1 MYEEAGLSSLERLVG
16 REVSSVW
23 FVRDYLQIYFDDELI
38 FTCYTLPV
46 VTASEQAFSPGVLG
60 YRDRLGDLIGKT
72 VQSVAE
78 RRQEELFIAFDGGD
92 SISVSLR
99 PESLTGP
106 EAAMLNQPG
115 GDIFDVWR
123 GE

>member
-16 REVSSVW
+16 REVSSVC
-23 FVRDYLQIYFDDELI
+23 FVRDYVQIVFDDEFV

-46 VTASEQAFSPGVLG
+46 VAVSEQTFSSGVLG
-60 YRDRLGDLIGKT
+60 YRDRLGDLIEKK

-78 RRQEELFIAFDGGD
+78 RPREELFIGFDGGD
-92 SISVSLR
+92 SVSVSLR

-106 EAAMLNQPG
+106 EAAMLHRLD